1 MKIEKRKTKN
11 EKQKMKNEKWKMKN
25 KKWKMKNEKRNARR
39 KNPKESDSALAKIY
53 IKQKNFFFTVC
64 SDRLVVE
71 RAVHARNIFNRSR
84 VRI

>member
-1 MKIEKRKTKN
+1 MKKEKC
-11 EKQKMKNEKWKMKN
+11 
-25 KKWKMKNEKRNARR
+25 NARR
-39 KNPKESDSALAKIY
+39 KNPKKSDSALAKIY

-84 VRI
+84 VRF